1 MHLKKIEDEFWTSKQ
16 RQEFPLHYILS
27 YRASFKAELPD
38 FFIREF
44 SKQGDKVLDPF
55 GGRGTTALQANLL
68 RRIAFHNDI
77 NPISEKIA
85 YAKTHPVSISDIAK
99 RLQSFDLTQNIAL
112 DDHQE
117 LLAFYH
123 PDTLKELL
131 NLRRAISE
139 NYDDVNRFIELI
151 AVSRLHG
158 HSDGFFSAYSF
169 PQISVSPEAQRK
181 INAKRNQTPTY
192 REVKSRILRKAK
204 HALQGAARFQE
215 RFPESQNNQIQ
226 TGDSRKMNW
235 IESETI
241 DLVVTSPP
249 FLDKV
254 DYIKDNWLKA
264 WFYGINEETFKDALM
279 QTRNL
284 EEWKAFMRETLQEL
298 YRVVKPSGT
307 VVIEVGE
314 VIHKNSTLNLD
325 EIVAELGEQ
334 VGFSLH
340 AILINKQRFTKLAN
354 CFGVANNEKG
364 TNTNRCVVLVKGQ
377 AKCMNIAFLMG
388 EVKREFNTSNKEL
401 YAGKFSKELFS
412 VTA

>member
-1 MHLKKIEDEFWTSKQ
+1 MILKKIEDEFWTSKQ

-38 FFIREF
+38 FFIRHF
-44 SKQGDKVLDPF
+44 SKQGESVLDPF

-77 NPISEKIA
+77 NPISQKIA
-85 YAKTHPVSISDIAK
+85 YAKTHPASLAEITK
-99 RLQSFDLTQNIAL
+99 RLQSFDLTTNLPI
-112 DDHQE
+112 DEHQE

-131 NLRRAISE
+131 NLRRAIQQ
-139 NYDDVNRFIELI
+139 NYDDINRFIELV

-158 HSDGFFSAYSF
+158 HSDGFFSVYSF
-169 PQISVSPEAQRK
+169 PQIAVSPEAQRK
-181 INAKRNQTPTY
+181 INAKRNQTPPY
-192 REVKSRILRKAK
+192 RDVKSRILRKAK
-204 HALQGAARFQE
+204 QCLQGASHFQK
-215 RFPESQNNQIQ
+215 RFPESLNNQIR
-226 TGDSRKMNW
+226 TGDSRNMSW

-264 WFYGINEETFKDALM
+264 WFYGINEDSFKDALV

-284 EEWKAFMRETLQEL
+284 EEWKMFMRATLKEL
-298 YRVVKPSGT
+298 YRVVKENGT

-314 VIHKNSTLNLD
+314 VMYKNKMVNLD
-325 EIVAELGEQ
+325 EIVAELGEE
-334 VGFSLH
+334 VGFTLY
-340 AILINKQRFTKLAN
+340 AIFINKQRFTKLAN

-364 TNTNRCVVLVKGQ
+364 TNTNRCVVMVKGCAQ
-377 AKCMNIAFLMG
+377 HLNVPLEKTTL
-388 EVKREFNTSNKEL
+388 S
-401 YAGKFSKELFS
+401 LFENDYNS
-412 VTA
+412 

>member
-1 MHLKKIEDEFWTSKQ
+1 MILKKIEDEFWTSKQ
-16 RQEFPLHYILS
+16 RQELPLHYILS

-38 FFIREF
+38 FFIRHF
-44 SKQGDKVLDPF
+44 SKQGESVLDPF

-77 NPISEKIA
+77 NPISQKIA
-85 YAKTHPVSISDIAK
+85 YAKTHPVALSEIAK
-99 RLQSFDLTQNIAL
+99 RLQSFDLTTNTPI
-112 DDHQE
+112 DEHQE

-131 NLRRAISE
+131 NLRRAIQQ
-139 NYDDVNRFIELI
+139 NYDDVNRFIELV

-158 HSDGFFSAYSF
+158 HSDGFFSVYSF
-169 PQISVSPEAQRK
+169 PQIAVSPEAQRK
-181 INAKRNQTPTY
+181 INAKRNQTPPY
-192 REVKSRILRKAK
+192 RDVKSRILRKAK
-204 HALQGAARFQE
+204 QCLQGALRFQE
-215 RFPESQNNQIQ
+215 RFPESLNNQIR
-226 TGDSRKMNW
+226 TGDSRNMSW

-264 WFYGINEETFKDALM
+264 WFYGINEDSFKDALV

-284 EEWKAFMRETLQEL
+284 EEWKTFMRETLKEL
-298 YRVVKPSGT
+298 YRVVKENGT

-314 VIHKNSTLNLD
+314 VMYKNQTVNLD
-325 EIVAELGEQ
+325 EIVAELGEE
-334 VGFSLH
+334 VGFSLY
-340 AILINKQRFTKLAN
+340 AIFINKQRFTKLAN

-364 TNTNRCVVLVKGQ
+364 TNTNRCVVMVKG
-377 AKCMNIAFLMG
+377 
-388 EVKREFNTSNKEL
+388 
-401 YAGKFSKELFS
+401 YAQHLNVPLEKTTLSLFENDYNS
-412 VTA
+412 

>member
-1 MHLKKIEDEFWTSKQ
+1 MVLKKIEDEFWTSKQ

-38 FFIREF
+38 FFIRAF
-44 SKQGDKVLDPF
+44 STQGEHVLDPF

-68 RRIAFHNDI
+68 RRVAFHNDI

-85 YAKTHPVSISDIAK
+85 YAKTHPVPISDIAK
-99 RLQSFDLTQNIAL
+99 RLHSLDLTKDISL
-112 DDHQE
+112 DDHHE

-131 NLRRAISE
+131 NLRHAIHQ
-139 NYDDVNRFIELI
+139 NYDDVNRFIELV

-158 HSDGFFSAYSF
+158 HSDGFFSVYSF
-169 PQISVSPEAQRK
+169 PQIAVSPEAQRK
-181 INAKRNQTPTY
+181 INAKRNQTPPY

-204 HALQGAARFQE
+204 QALQGASRFQE
-215 RFPESQNNQIQ
+215 RFPESLKNQIR
-226 TGDSRKMNW
+226 TGDSRKLDW
-235 IESETI
+235 IKSETI

-264 WFYGINEETFKDALM
+264 WFYGIKEDAFKHALV

-284 EEWKAFMRETLQEL
+284 EEWKTFMRDTLTEL

-314 VIHKNSTLNLD
+314 VMYKNQPINLD
-325 EIVAELGEQ
+325 EIVSELGEQ

-364 TNTNRCVVLVKGQ
+364 TNTNRCVVLTKSKQPFNDG
-377 AKCMNIAFLMG
+377 NI
-388 EVKREFNTSNKEL
+388 
-401 YAGKFSKELFS
+401 YAGKYSKELFS
-412 VTA
+412 VSA